1 MNCVRCDKA
10 IPAERLEAMP
20 DATMCVPCLVA
31 EGDVPKPK
39 GRMIFSHKT
48 APDMQIMPAKLYER
62 LNDMD
67 PRGYYKDRTT
77 QGERNED

>member
-1 MNCVRCDKA
+1 MNCVRCDKP
-10 IPAERLEAMP
+10 IPPERLEALP

-31 EGDVPKPK
+31 EGDVPTVR
-39 GRMIFSHKT
+39 GRMVFDHKT

-67 PRGYYKDRTT
+67 PRGYYKSRTT
-77 QGERNED
+77 QDSKDED